1 MTTSA
6 DRFFHLARDLMAV
19 VGRDGRIVRAN
30 PAWDAVLGYAP
41 EALIGRHYLDIV
53 DADHRERAMAA
64 AQATLRGRAPST
76 VEILARCA
84 DDRSRLLELV
94 LAYDAEERSFY
105 FVGRDVTES
114 RAAEAR
120 VRASEERYRELFQ
133 SHPVPMAVWDPETL
147 AILAAN
153 DAALRQYGYTSREL
167 LGLTIDRIVDA
178 ADWPGLMHSVD
189 RFVPGVLGGARFR
202 HRRKNG
208 SLLDVEVTGHELDY
222 AGRPARLVMAIDVS
236 ERIRL
241 EELLRQANKMQAIGR
256 LAGGIAHDFNNILTA
271 ISGYAELLLGELRH
285 DDPRR
290 EDAAHIHRAAVRASG
305 LTRQLLAFSRR
316 QMLHPEVLD
325 LNAIVLGI
333 APMLRRLIGE
343 HIELRLDTAADPALV
358 AADASGLEQVIVN
371 LAVNARD
378 SMPQGGTLMIATSND
393 VVGERDTRGAEGLAA
408 GEHVVLTVSD
418 TGTGMDAATQAQVFD
433 PFFTTK
439 GLGEGTGLGLA
450 TVYGTVRQTGG
461 VIRVSSVPGEGTTFR
476 VHLPLAST
484 PAAAG
489 PDGATASRTTEVTGA
504 GAPDGDR
511 RARVRSAAAGDGVTV
526 LLVEDDAAVRALVDQ
541 ILRRRGYAVL
551 VANDANQAIAVA
563 ASHRAEIDVLISDVV
578 MPGVSGIDLVR
589 RLKSADP
596 ALRAILMSGYNEHA
610 ALDDLE
616 RDTSVRF
623 LQKPF
628 SADDLAAA
636 VERLL
641 RETAVTSPAVGST

>member
-1 MTTSA
+1 M
-6 DRFFHLARDLMAV
+6 
-19 VGRDGRIVRAN
+19 
-30 PAWDAVLGYAP
+30 
-41 EALIGRHYLDIV
+41 
-53 DADHRERAMAA
+53 
-64 AQATLRGRAPST
+64 
-76 VEILARCA
+76 
-84 DDRSRLLELV
+84 
-94 LAYDAEERSFY
+94 
-105 FVGRDVTES
+105 
-114 RAAEAR
+114 
-120 VRASEERYRELFQ
+120 
-133 SHPVPMAVWDPETL
+133 
-147 AILAAN
+147 
-153 DAALRQYGYTSREL
+153 
-167 LGLTIDRIVDA
+167 
-178 ADWPGLMHSVD
+178 
-189 RFVPGVLGGARFR
+189 
-202 HRRKNG
+202 RR
-208 SLLDVEVTGHELDY
+208 
-222 AGRPARLVMAIDVS
+222 
-236 ERIRL
+236 
-241 EELLRQANKMQAIGR
+241 
-256 LAGGIAHDFNNILTA
+256 
-271 ISGYAELLLGELRH
+271 
-285 DDPRR
+285 
-290 EDAAHIHRAAVRASG
+290 HIHRAAVRASG

-393 VVGERDTRGAEGLAA
+393 VVGERETRGAEGLAA

-484 PAAAG
+484 PAA
-489 PDGATASRTTEVTGA
+489 PVRRRDGVPHDRGTGCR
-504 GAPDGDR
+504 APDGDR
-511 RARVRSAAAGDGVTV
+511 RARVRSAGRRRWRDGAARR
-526 LLVEDDAAVRALVDQ
+526 DDAAVRALVDQ

-596 ALRAILMSGYNEHA
+596 RCGRS
-610 ALDDLE
+610 
-616 RDTSVRF
+616 
-623 LQKPF
+623 
-628 SADDLAAA
+628 
-636 VERLL
+636 
-641 RETAVTSPAVGST
+641 